1 MLNECE
7 HTAEARHRWLVRAGL
22 ALLLLLSVAPATGH
36 LAHAAA
42 PLLDRCRELLA
53 QCALVLRSAGAPL
66 RWLTPALL
74 VAGLLYAVVDR
85 VRLTRRVSHLLTAHR
100 ARRARSGEPVGRLA
114 RQFGVEHDVRVLVG
128 VAPNPAFT
136 AGLLRPRIYVS
147 ERLQQALSLAEL
159 RAVFRHELHHYTRR
173 DPLRFAVLRFATKT
187 FFWLP
192 LIGFLAEDL
201 MADAELMA
209 DDFAASPCAGS
220 DPLDVASALVKI
232 GRISRANAV
241 KLDAT
246 PAIGGFRLLDRRVRR
261 LVDEPVPAPASI
273 PRRPVLLSSAAL
285 LIVWLSSTFVPGV
298 ASADVTMRW
307 GDRCPH
313 SMEGTGRHCAECERR
328 GEPMPGCPEANAP
341 IEHAREG

>member
-7 HTAEARHRWLVRAGL
+7 RTAEVRHRWLVRIGF

-36 LAHAAA
+36 IGHAAA
-42 PLLDRCRELLA
+42 PLLERCRELLA

-66 RWLTPALL
+66 QWLPPALL

-85 VRLTRRVSHLLTAHR
+85 VRLTRRVSHVLAAHR
-100 ARRARSGEPVGRLA
+100 ARRARPGEPVGRLA
-114 RQFGVEHDVRVLVG
+114 RQFGVEADVRVLVG

-147 ERLQQALSLAEL
+147 EGLQQTLSFGEL

-173 DPLRFAVLRFATKT
+173 DPRRFAVLRFAAKA

-192 LIGFLAEDL
+192 LIGLLAEDL
-201 MADAELMA
+201 MADAEVMA
-209 DDFAASPCAGS
+209 DDYAASPLGGS

-232 GRISRANAV
+232 GRISRANAE
-241 KLDAT
+241 KLAAI

-261 LVDEPVPAPASI
+261 LADEPVPAPASI

-285 LIVWLSSTFVPGV
+285 LILWLSSTFVPGD
-298 ASADVTMRW
+298 ASVGMTMRW

-313 SMEGTGRHCAECERR
+313 SMAGTGRHCAECERR
-328 GEPMPGCPEANAP
+328 GEPMPGCPEASAP
-341 IEHAREG
+341 IEHARKG

>member
-1 MLNECE
+1 MLKESE
-7 HTAEARHRWLVRAGL
+7 RTAEVRHRWLVRVGF
-22 ALLLLLSVAPATGH
+22 ALLLLLSIAPATGH
-36 LAHAAA
+36 IGHAAA
-42 PLLDRCRELLA
+42 PLLERCRELLA

-66 RWLTPALL
+66 QWLPVALL
-74 VAGLLYAVVDR
+74 AIGMAYAVVDR
-85 VRLTRRVSHLLTAHR
+85 VRLTRRVSRLLATHR
-100 ARRARSGEPVGRLA
+100 SRRARSGEPVGRLA
-114 RQFGVEHDVRVLVG
+114 RQFAVEHDVRVLVG

-136 AGLLRPRIYVS
+136 AGLMRPRIYIS
-147 ERLQQALSLAEL
+147 EGLQQALSLAEL

-173 DPLRFAVLRFATKT
+173 DPLRFAALRFAAKT

-192 LIGFLAEDL
+192 LFGLLSEDL
-201 MADAELMA
+201 MADAEVMA
-209 DDFAASPCAGS
+209 DDYAASPRAGS
-220 DPLDVASALVKI
+220 DPLEVASALVKI

-241 KLDAT
+241 NLDAT

-285 LIVWLSSTFVPGV
+285 LIVWLSSTFVPGI
-298 ASADVTMRW
+298 ASADMTMRW

-328 GEPMPGCPEANAP
+328 GEPMPGCPEASAP
-341 IEHAREG
+341 IEHARKG